1 MGQKAGVAADFD
13 DVAAAERIRWFRWTC
28 SQRDMQ
34 SGTSAPDRF
43 DLLKGVRPPRSG
55 LLPRSVPGS
64 RSRRRLTR
72 TVAGTPRAR
81 DNLSARATI
90 PPTERTGRSEST
102 PIPERLKQ
110 PCAEDGVKLLVFDL
124 A

>member
-1 MGQKAGVAADFD
+1 MVPGGHAVSVSCSAGRRRRAGFTFD
-13 DVAAAERIRWFRWTC
+13 
-28 SQRDMQ
+28 
-34 SGTSAPDRF
+34 
-43 DLLKGVRPPRSG
+43 GVRPPWSG

-64 RSRRRLTR
+64 RRRSTR

-102 PIPERLKQ
+102 PIPERLT
-110 PCAEDGVKLLVFDL
+110 
-124 A
+124 